1 MTEIISVI
9 KKKFHFCGSELVAM
23 KITHTSCFLQEDGTK
38 QFSKNGI
45 NDLIEKHKTVLFH
58 NLVIV
63 LGGEELLYSLTQL
76 EPSWASS

>member
-1 MTEIISVI
+1 
-9 KKKFHFCGSELVAM
+9 M

-76 EPSWASS
+76 EPSWASSWEPDLTVTIGHWAVPTRRPL